1 MWIPTPFNDVDRLPD
16 RSVHAVPPPVETP
29 RQCLLSVSVRK
40 EGNDTTGGETETRA
54 SWGARG
60 RGFGAEQAVG
70 CGQGLEE
77 RWARREGSRGGGDR
91 DSPCSPGWPG
101 GGCVVPPGGP
111 ARAPQGGPEVAA
123 WSRRGESSPCSPGWP
138 RGPRTHHLV
147 ATSPQL
153 VVIHPARL
161 GVRLPSGR
169 VPSALC
175 SFGLPPGRRRR
186 RRRAPSA
193 ASSSAAAVAR
203 RGRFTSCRSLGY
215 RRDLRVARR
224 SAPQLRGAARA
235 TEHARAGRAC
245 SVAPPPSFH
254 PRPGCEGGPRWEEM
268 EKVRQVPGRP
278 LGRQPVGSGR
288 WQKEEKKKRKKKETV
303 VPLDWRFR

>member
-1 MWIPTPFNDVDRLPD
+1 MLPE
-16 RSVHAVPPPVETP
+16 V
-29 RQCLLSVSVRK
+29 
-40 EGNDTTGGETETRA
+40 
-54 SWGARG
+54 
-60 RGFGAEQAVG
+60 
-70 CGQGLEE
+70 
-77 RWARREGSRGGGDR
+77 ARR
-91 DSPCSPGWPG
+91 WL
-101 GGCVVPPGGP
+101 VVPPGGP
-111 ARAPQGGPEVAA
+111 ARAPPGARRWLRGPARV
-123 WSRRGESSPCSPGWP
+123 RGSPCSPGWP

-147 ATSPQL
+147 AASPQL

-161 GVRLPSGR
+161 GVRLPSGC

-193 ASSSAAAVAR
+193 ASGSAAAVAR

-215 RRDLRVARR
+215 GRDLRVARR
-224 SAPQLRGAARA
+224 TAPQLRGAARA

-245 SVAPPPSFH
+245 SLAPPPPFL
-254 PRPGCEGGPRWEEM
+254 PRPGCEGVPRWEEM
-268 EKVRQVPGRP
+268 EKVRQVPGSP

-288 WQKEEKKKRKKKETV
+288 WQKEEKKRKKKETI